1 MEKIALAFSVLLAA
15 TTVFTGCSS
24 DDSNDDSS
32 STQVGTLMNVEF
44 QDLTLSLLSG
54 LLPDTPFDYQQHYLL
69 LYEL

>member
-44 QDLTLSLLSG
+44 QEIG
-54 LLPDTPFDYQQHYLL
+54 RAHV
-69 LYEL
+69 